1 MPAGGKQ
8 TGAVGGF
15 RYDNIMRLFPALGV
29 ILLSTLVYAA
39 DRPPLLGVKS
49 VYLLPMGSSLDQY
62 LAEQLAVA
70 GHYTIVT
77 DPNKADAV
85 FTDKVGESF
94 EMKMA
99 ELYPP
104 PATEKDEEADK
115 QEDAWGKP
123 PQHFGG
129 FSRARGTVFLVDRAT
144 RNVIW
149 SFYEPATTS
158 RPEDM
163 QRRAKHISDKL
174 SKHLKELSKKEA
186 KEAAAPVVGEPPPPA
201 GVPAPPLQSAPAETP
216 KS

>member
-1 MPAGGKQ
+1 
-8 TGAVGGF
+8 
-15 RYDNIMRLFPALGV
+15 MRLFTALGV
-29 ILLSTLVYAA
+29 ILLSTLGYAT
-39 DRPPLLGVKS
+39 DGPPLLGVKS

-62 LAEQLAVA
+62 LAEQLTVA

-77 DPNKADAV
+77 DPNKADAI
-85 FTDKVGESF
+85 FTDKLGEGF
-94 EMKMA
+94 EAKMA

-104 PATEKDEEADK
+104 PPTEKDEETDK
-115 QEDAWGKP
+115 QEDQWSKP

-174 SKHLKELSKKEA
+174 SKHLKQLSKKASEEVA
-186 KEAAAPVVGEPPPPA
+186 EPA
-201 GVPAPPLQSAPAETP
+201 VGVPAPPLQTASAETP

>member
-1 MPAGGKQ
+1 MNAGRRQ
-8 TGAVGGF
+8 TDGGCWWF
-15 RYDNIMRLFPALGV
+15 RYDNIMRLFTALGV

-62 LAEQLAVA
+62 LAEELTVA

-77 DPNKADAV
+77 DPTKADAI

-104 PATEKDEEADK
+104 PSTETEEEDKK
-115 QEDAWGKP
+115 QEDPWGKP

-129 FSRARGTVFLVDRAT
+129 FSRARGTVFLVDRGT

-149 SFYEPATTS
+149 SFYSRPPPHARKICNGARSTS
-158 RPEDM
+158 RTSFPS
-163 QRRAKHISDKL
+163 I
-174 SKHLKELSKKEA
+174 
-186 KEAAAPVVGEPPPPA
+186 
-201 GVPAPPLQSAPAETP
+201 
-216 KS
+216 